1 MVISENRKK
10 KLFKLSLRYFHMD
23 LASHRFMSYFEP
35 DQAAHLCQIAVLES
49 FDEETLV
56 FEEGETADFFYLV
69 LEGKVE
75 FSKRLENN
83 KYQTVAVAKP
93 DDYFG
98 ELGVLD
104 GEPRS
109 ARAVAVAGSTLAKIA
124 REELIAT
131 LQFAKGSSVLQMF
144 SFITKNL
151 RDTTDQYVSQFVH
164 KQKMVLVGEMVSTI
178 IHDFKSP
185 FTGIKLSSEMLKE
198 MHPDEETQEWCELIQ
213 LQVHRMLGMAEE
225 VLEFSRGNSVLNK
238 KPVNLIQTLQQFE
251 KLNRVYCE
259 AAKVDL
265 AVRVTEVI
273 VEADENKILRVLQNL
288 VGNAVE
294 AFGGRGGR
302 VEIAVTQSEEWAE
315 ISIYDNGPGIPP
327 TIKEKLF
334 EPFVTYGKR
343 TGTGLGTAIVKSIV
357 EAHKGK
363 ITYESED
370 GKGTTFYISLPKSMA
385 LADKN

>member
-1 MVISENRKK
+1 MPIGENRRK
-10 KLFKLSLRYFHMD
+10 KLFQLSLGYFHMD

-35 DQAAHLCQIAVLES
+35 LQAAHLCQIAVLES
-49 FDEETLV
+49 FAEETLV
-56 FEEGETADFFYLV
+56 FEEGQAADFLYLV
-69 LEGKVE
+69 LEGEVE
-75 FSKRLENN
+75 FSKQIENN
-83 KYQTVAVAKP
+83 KYQTIAVAKP
-93 DDYFG
+93 DDFFG

-109 ARAVAVAGSTLAKIA
+109 ARAVAVGGTTLAKLC
-124 REELIAT
+124 REELITT

-144 SFITKNL
+144 NFIIKNL
-151 RDTTDQYVSQFVH
+151 RSTTDQYVSQFVH

-213 LQVHRMLGMAEE
+213 LQVQRMLGMAEE
-225 VLEFSRGNSVLNK
+225 VLEFSRGNSALNK

-251 KLNRVYCE
+251 KLNRVYFE

-265 AVRVTEVI
+265 VIRMTEVI

-294 AFGGRGGR
+294 AFGGRGGL
-302 VEIAVTQSEEWAE
+302 VEIVVGQSEEWAE
-315 ISIYDNGPGIPP
+315 ISIYDNGPGIPQS
-327 TIKEKLF
+327 IKDKLF

-343 TGTGLGTAIVKSIV
+343 TGTGLGTAIAKSIV
-357 EAHKGK
+357 DAHKGE
-363 ITYESED
+363 ITYESENE
-370 GKGTTFYISLPKSMA
+370 KGTTFFIRLPKVTS
-385 LADKN
+385 

>member
-1 MVISENRKK
+1 
-10 KLFKLSLRYFHMD
+10 MD

-35 DQAAHLCQIAVLES
+35 EQAAHLCQIAILES
-49 FDEETLV
+49 FVEETLV
-56 FEEGETADFFYLV
+56 FEEGQEVDFLYLV
-69 LEGKVE
+69 LEGEVE
-75 FSKRLENN
+75 LSKRIDSN

-93 DDYFG
+93 DDFIG

-109 ARAVAVAGSTLAKIA
+109 ARAVAGGGSTLAKIG
-124 REELIAT
+124 REALIET
-131 LQFAKGSSVLQMF
+131 LQFAKGSAVLQMF

-151 RDTTDQYVSQFVH
+151 RDTTDQYVNQFVH
-164 KQKMVLVGEMVSTI
+164 KQKMVLLGEMVSTI

-185 FTGIKLSSEMLKE
+185 FTGIKLSTEMLKE
-198 MHPDEETQEWCELIQ
+198 MHPDEESQEWCELIQ
-213 LQVHRMLGMAEE
+213 LQVQRMLGMAEE

-238 KPVNLIQTLQQFE
+238 KPVHLIQTLQQFL
-251 KLNRVYCE
+251 KLNRVYFD

-265 AVRVTEVI
+265 VIRVTEVI

-315 ISIYDNGPGIPP
+315 ISIYDNGPGIPQS
-327 TIKEKLF
+327 IKEKLF

-343 TGTGLGTAIVKSIV
+343 TGTGLGTAIAKSIV
-357 EAHKGK
+357 DAHQGE
-363 ITYESED
+363 ITYESQD
-370 GKGTTFYISLPKSMA
+370 QQGTTFYIRLPKITS
-385 LADKN
+385 

>member
-1 MVISENRKK
+1 MPIGEDRRK

-35 DQAAHLCQIAVLES
+35 LQAANLCQIAVLES
-49 FDEETLV
+49 FAEETLV
-56 FEEGETADFFYLV
+56 FEEGETADFLYLV
-69 LEGKVE
+69 LEGQVE
-75 FSKRLENN
+75 FSKRIDNS
-83 KYQTVAVAKP
+83 KYQMIAVAKP
-93 DDYFG
+93 DDFFG

-109 ARAVAVAGSTLAKIA
+109 ARAVAVGGTILAKIC
-124 REELIAT
+124 REELIET

-144 SFITKNL
+144 SFIIKNL
-151 RDTTDQYVSQFVH
+151 RSTTDQYVNQFVH

-213 LQVHRMLGMAEE
+213 LQVQRMLGMAEE
-225 VLEFSRGNSVLNK
+225 VLEFSRGNSALNK
-238 KPVNLIQTLQQFE
+238 KPVNLIQILQQFE
-251 KLNRVYCE
+251 KLNRVYFE

-265 AVRVTEVI
+265 VLLMTEVI
-273 VEADENKILRVLQNL
+273 VEGDENKILRVLQNL

-302 VEIAVTQSEEWAE
+302 VEIALGQSEDWAE
-315 ISIYDNGPGIPP
+315 ISIYDNGPGIPQA
-327 TIKEKLF
+327 IKEKLF

-343 TGTGLGTAIVKSIV
+343 TGTGLGTAIAKSIV
-357 EAHKGK
+357 DAHKGE
-363 ITYESED
+363 ITYESENQ
-370 GKGTTFYISLPKSMA
+370 KGTTFYIRLPKSIS
-385 LADKN
+385 

>member
-1 MVISENRKK
+1 
-10 KLFKLSLRYFHMD
+10 MD

-35 DQAAHLCQIAVLES
+35 EQAAHLCQIAVVDS
-49 FDEETLV
+49 FAEETLV
-56 FEEGETADFFYLV
+56 FEEGEAADFLYLV
-69 LEGKVE
+69 LDGEVE
-75 FSKRLENN
+75 FSKRIDNN
-83 KYQTVAVAKP
+83 KYQAVAVAKS
-93 DDYFG
+93 DDFFG

-109 ARAVAVAGSTLAKIA
+109 ARAVARSGSTLAKIC
-124 REELIAT
+124 REELIET

-144 SFITKNL
+144 SFIIKNL
-151 RDTTDQYVSQFVH
+151 RSTTDQYVNQFVH

-213 LQVHRMLGMAEE
+213 LQVQRMLGMAEE
-225 VLEFSRGNSVLNK
+225 VLEFSRGNSALNK
-238 KPVNLIQTLQQFE
+238 KPVNLIQILQQFE
-251 KLNRVYCE
+251 KLNRVYFE
-259 AAKVDL
+259 AAKVEL
-265 AVRVTEVI
+265 VIRVTEVI

-302 VEIAVTQSEEWAE
+302 VEIAVGQSEEWAE
-315 ISIYDNGPGIPP
+315 INIYDNGPGIPQS
-327 TIKEKLF
+327 IKERLF

-343 TGTGLGTAIVKSIV
+343 TGTGLGTAIAKSIV
-357 EAHKGK
+357 DAHKGQ

-370 GKGTTFYISLPKSMA
+370 KKGTTFYIRLPKITS
-385 LADKN
+385 

>member
-1 MVISENRKK
+1 
-10 KLFKLSLRYFHMD
+10 MD

-35 DQAAHLCQIAVLES
+35 EQAAHLCQIAILES
-49 FDEETLV
+49 CDEETLV
-56 FEEGETADFFYLV
+56 FEEGEKADCLYLV
-69 LEGKVE
+69 LSGEVE

-83 KYQTVAVAKP
+83 QYQTIAVAKA
-93 DDYFG
+93 DAYFG

-109 ARAVAVAGSTLAKIA
+109 ARAVAVAGSTFAKID
-124 REELIAT
+124 REELIKT
-131 LQFAKGSSVLQMF
+131 LQSAKGSSVLEMF
-144 SFITKNL
+144 SFIIQKL
-151 RDTTDQYVSQFVH
+151 RDTTDQYVGQFVH

-198 MHPDEETQEWCELIQ
+198 MHPDEESQEWCELIQ
-213 LQVHRMLGMAEE
+213 LQVQRMLGMAEE
-225 VLEFSRGNSVLNK
+225 VLEFSRGNSVLHK

-251 KLNRVYCE
+251 KLNRVYFQ

-265 AVRVTEVI
+265 VIRVIEVI

-294 AFGGRGGR
+294 AFGGRGGL

-315 ISIYDNGPGIPP
+315 ISIYDNGPGIPQE
-327 TIKEKLF
+327 IKEKLF

-343 TGTGLGTAIVKSIV
+343 TGTGLGTAIAKSIV
-357 EAHKGK
+357 DAHKGE
-363 ITYESED
+363 ITYESEEN
-370 GKGTTFYISLPKSMA
+370 KGTSFYIRLPKIMA
-385 LADKN
+385 LAEQV

>member
-1 MVISENRKK
+1 
-10 KLFKLSLRYFHMD
+10 MD

-35 DQAAHLCQIAVLES
+35 EQAAHLCQIAVVEC
-49 FDEETLV
+49 FAEETLV
-56 FEEGETADFFYLV
+56 FEEGETADFLYLV

-109 ARAVAVAGSTLAKIA
+109 ARAVAVAGSTLAKIG
-124 REELIAT
+124 REELITT

-151 RDTTDQYVSQFVH
+151 RDTTDQYVSQLVH

-178 IHDFKSP
+178 IHDFKNP
-185 FTGIKLSSEMLKE
+185 FTGIKLSTEMLKE
-198 MHPDEETQEWCELIQ
+198 MHEDEETQEWCELIQ
-213 LQVHRMLGMAEE
+213 LQVQRMLGMAEE
-225 VLEFSRGNSVLNK
+225 VLEFSRGNYVLHK
-238 KPVNLIQTLQQFE
+238 KPINLIQTLQQFE

-259 AAKVDL
+259 AAKVNL

-370 GKGTTFYISLPKSMA
+370 GKGTTFYIRLPKIIA
-385 LADKN
+385 

>member
-1 MVISENRKK
+1 
-10 KLFKLSLRYFHMD
+10 MD

-35 DQAAHLCQIAVLES
+35 EQATHLCTIAILES
-49 FDEETLV
+49 FAQETLV
-56 FEEGETADFFYLV
+56 FEEGDAADFLYLV
-69 LEGKVE
+69 LEGEVN
-75 FSKRLENN
+75 FSKRIEDN

-93 DDYFG
+93 DDFFG

-104 GEPRS
+104 GQPRS
-109 ARAVAVAGSTLAKIA
+109 ARAVAIGGSTLAKIC
-124 REELIAT
+124 REELIET
-131 LQFAKGSSVLQMF
+131 LQFTKGSSVMQMF
-144 SFITKNL
+144 SFIVKNL

-213 LQVHRMLGMAEE
+213 LQVQRMLGMAEE
-225 VLEFSRGNSVLNK
+225 VLEFSRGNAVLNK
-238 KPVNLIQTLQQFE
+238 KPVNFIQILQQFQ
-251 KLNRVYCE
+251 KLNKVYFDV
-259 AAKVDL
+259 AKVDL
-265 AVRVTEVI
+265 VIRVTEVI
-273 VEADENKILRVLQNL
+273 VTVDENKILRVLQNL

-302 VEIAVTQSEEWAE
+302 VEITVTESENWAE
-315 ISIYDNGPGIPP
+315 ISIYDNGPGIPAA
-327 TIKEKLF
+327 IKEKLF

-343 TGTGLGTAIVKSIV
+343 TGTGLGTAIAKSMID
-357 EAHKGK
+357 AHQGE

-370 GKGTTFYISLPKSMA
+370 YKGTTFYIRLPK
-385 LADKN
+385 NIT

>member
-1 MVISENRKK
+1 
-10 KLFKLSLRYFHMD
+10 MD

-35 DQAAHLCQIAVLES
+35 KQAADLCQIAVLES
-49 FDEETLV
+49 FAEERQV
-56 FEEGETADFFYLV
+56 FEEGETADFLYLV

-75 FSKRLENN
+75 FSKRIENN

-109 ARAVAVAGSTLAKIA
+109 ARAVAVAGSTLAKIGG
-124 REELIAT
+124 EELIAT
-131 LQFAKGSSVLQMF
+131 LQLAKGSSVLKMF

-151 RDTTDQYVSQFVH
+151 RDTTDQYVSQLVH

-185 FTGIKLSSEMLKE
+185 VTGIKLSTEMLKE
-198 MHPDEETQEWCELIQ
+198 MHEDEESQEWCELIQ
-213 LQVHRMLGMAEE
+213 LQVQRMLGMAEE
-225 VLEFSRGNSVLNK
+225 VLEFSRGNSVLHK

-265 AVRVTEVI
+265 VVRVTEVI

-294 AFGGRGGR
+294 AFGGRVGR
-302 VEIAVTQSEEWAE
+302 VEIIVTQSEEWAE

-370 GKGTTFYISLPKSMA
+370 EKGTTFYIRLPKIRA

>member
-1 MVISENRKK
+1 
-10 KLFKLSLRYFHMD
+10 MD
-23 LASHRFMSYFEP
+23 LASHRFMSFFEAE
-35 DQAAHLCQIAVLES
+35 QAAHLCQIAVVES
-49 FDEETLV
+49 FAEETLV
-56 FEEGETADFFYLV
+56 FEQGETADFLYLV

-75 FSKRLENN
+75 FSKRIENN
-83 KYQTVAVAKP
+83 KYQTVAVAGP

-124 REELIAT
+124 REELITT
-131 LQFAKGSSVLQMF
+131 LKFAKGSSVLQMF

-178 IHDFKSP
+178 IHDFKNP

-213 LQVHRMLGMAEE
+213 LQVQRMLGMAEE

-251 KLNRVYCE
+251 RLNRVYFE

-265 AVRVTEVI
+265 VLRVTEVI

-288 VGNAVE
+288 VGNAAE
-294 AFGGRGGR
+294 AFEGRGGR
-302 VEIAVTQSEEWAE
+302 VEIIVTQSEEWAE
-315 ISIYDNGPGIPP
+315 ISIYDNGPGIPEA
-327 TIKEKLF
+327 IKENLF

-357 EAHKGK
+357 DAHQGE
-363 ITYESED
+363 ITYESQEE
-370 GKGTTFYISLPKSMA
+370 KGTTFYIRLPRIMT
-385 LADKN
+385 LAEQV

>member
-1 MVISENRKK
+1 
-10 KLFKLSLRYFHMD
+10 MD

-35 DQAAHLCQIAVLES
+35 EQAAHLCQIAILES
-49 FDEETLV
+49 FAEETLV
-56 FEEGETADFFYLV
+56 FEEGETADFLYLV

-75 FSKRLENN
+75 FSKRIESN

-124 REELIAT
+124 REELITT

-151 RDTTDQYVSQFVH
+151 RDTTDQYVSQLVH

-225 VLEFSRGNSVLNK
+225 VLEFSRGNSVFNK

-302 VEIAVTQSEEWAE
+302 VEITVTQSEEWAE

-370 GKGTTFYISLPKSMA
+370 GKGTTFYIRLPKIMV
-385 LADKN
+385 LAEQN